1 MNTLGGPAGQISDMD
16 WDGLLGDV
24 CSLFLLVKGIFCI
37 LLHCGVCGSDSTA
50 RAIGGPASI

>member
-1 MNTLGGPAGQISDMD
+1 MD

-24 CSLFLLVKGIFCI
+24 CSLALLVKGIFCI